1 MRRCLFSNCTA
12 EDLFLKEKSKSTA
25 MEISVFSLY
34 RPAEPRGLY
43 YLHMCSAR
51 LSSCFAV
58 RLHYPLYK
66 VVSVALLNPP

>member
-12 EDLFLKEKSKSTA
+12 EDLFLKDAKSTA
-25 MEISVFSLY
+25 MEISVFSLH

-43 YLHMCSAR
+43 YLHMGSAR

-58 RLHYPLYK
+58 KLHYPLYK
-66 VVSVALLNPP
+66 VVPVALLNSP